1 MRLRRNLRVLTL
13 RELLTGLRWNVLD
26 VILQPFVLQLGGS
39 VAFVGLLETI
49 GGYRGIV
56 PTLVQPLGGWV
67 ADRAGRKGVA
77 VVANLVAVGGL
88 ALLALAG
95 WAGNVSLL
103 LPAIALFG
111 LSAVGRPAGEALVG
125 ESARGR
131 RVGYAYGQ
139 VSFAWAVAG
148 VLASL
153 GSGFLAERLG
163 FAPVLAVTAAIE
175 TVGVLLLVLLVR
187 ETLQGRR
194 SARLAPVDLRRLAL
208 GLLVP
213 PAGLRMLY
221 LAVVVDVFSYGLA
234 SQLIFGFLADR
245 FGFTPVQ
252 FGIMN
257 TVFSLAWAAAQLPA
271 GRWVDRGRA
280 REMLVL
286 SEILNAAAIGLWLV
300 SSEFVAFVAS
310 MAVLGLVS
318 ALWSPAILS
327 WVYERV
333 PTARRAEELGRL
345 SAVPGLFGFPAP
357 YLGGLLYD
365 RLGFAVP
372 VALNLVGALLAGALL
387 AWGLRRGGGEGEQN
401 VDGS

>member
-1 MRLRRNLRVLTL
+1 
-13 RELLTGLRWNVLD
+13 
-26 VILQPFVLQLGGS
+26 
-39 VAFVGLLETI
+39 
-49 GGYRGIV
+49 
-56 PTLVQPLGGWV
+56 
-67 ADRAGRKGVA
+67 VA

-111 LSAVGRPAGEALVG
+111 LSAVGRSAGEALVG

-194 SARLAPVDLRRLAL
+194 PARLAPVDLRRLAL